1 MILVRSK
8 HIALYDING
17 EPDAKYKTLIMKE
30 MICIR
35 KCREE
40 ITKNTIV
47 LYNQKTKQYKNINYL
62 DDTLDFKSLEAA
74 CMNYDI

>member
-17 EPDAKYKTLIMKE
+17 EPDAKYKTLIVKE

-40 ITKNTIV
+40 ITKML
-47 LYNQKTKQYKNINYL
+47 LYCIIKRLSNI
-62 DDTLDFKSLEAA
+62 K
-74 CMNYDI
+74 I